1 MDRLEPVPLKKMN
14 TIQRELHDRIASQRS
29 GGQVAGPFSVLL
41 HAPEICDPVSSF
53 IDHLMSDTRLPHNL
67 KEITILVIAKAYSAP
82 YEWVV
87 HERRA
92 RRVGVLDSVIEAIRK
107 GNSPHFHDPDEK
119 LIFEIT
125 TEMIEKRHFSE
136 DTYSKALATLGKET
150 LVEFVV
156 LLGFYISVAVL
167 LVSFDVAGPDG
178 INPFTKQHRT

>member
-1 MDRLEPVPLKKMN
+1 MDRLEPVPLEKMN
-14 TIQRELHDRIASQRS
+14 PIQRALYDRIASQRS
-29 GGQVAGPFSVLL
+29 GGQVTGPFAVLL
-41 HAPEICDPVSSF
+41 HTPEICDPVSSF

-67 KEITILVIAKAYSAP
+67 KEITILAIAKAYSAP

-92 RRVGVLDSVIEAIRK
+92 RRAGVLDSVIEAIRK
-107 GNSPHFHDPDEK
+107 GNRPYFYDPDEK
-119 LIFEIT
+119 LIFDIT

-167 LVSFDVAGPDG
+167 LVSFDVAGPED
-178 INPFTKQHRT
+178 INPFTKQNGA